1 MGVLVKELDSS
12 GMSGFWTYLSRRSSS
27 IIELFGEHFL
37 VSTLSLVIALIIGV
51 GLGLLVWNRP
61 LPRGAVLAAAGV
73 ILTIPSFA
81 LLGLLIAPLG
91 LGWTPTVVALVMY
104 ALLPIVRNTVVGL
117 QEVPRPVQEA
127 ARGVGMTKAR
137 VLLRVQLPIAWPVI
151 LTGARVSAQLVVGIA
166 AIAAYVSGPGLG
178 DLIFS
183 GLSSLGS
190 KNALNQAVVG
200 TIGVVIVA
208 LVMDAA
214 FTVLRR
220 LTTSKGLNV

>member
-1 MGVLVKELDSS
+1 
-12 GMSGFWTYLSRRSSS
+12 MSGFWTYVSRRSSA
-27 IIELFGEHFL
+27 ILELFGEHIL
-37 VSTLSLVIALIIGV
+37 VSVLSLAIALIIGV

-117 QEVPRPVQEA
+117 QEVPSAVQEA
-127 ARGVGMTKAR
+127 ARGVGMTKTR
-137 VLLRVQLPIAWPVI
+137 VLFRIQLPIAWPVI

-200 TIGVVIVA
+200 TIGVIIVA

-214 FTVLRR
+214 FTTVRR

>member
-1 MGVLVKELDSS
+1 
-12 GMSGFWTYLSRRSSS
+12 MSGFWTYVSRRSSA
-27 IIELFGEHFL
+27 ILELFGEHIL
-37 VSTLSLVIALIIGV
+37 VSVLSLAIALIIGF

-61 LPRGAVLAAAGV
+61 LPRGAGLAAAGV

-117 QEVPRPVQEA
+117 QEVPSAVQEA
-127 ARGVGMTKAR
+127 ARGVGMTKTR
-137 VLLRVQLPIAWPVI
+137 VLFRIQLPIAWPVI

-200 TIGVVIVA
+200 TIGVIIVA

-214 FTVLRR
+214 FTTVRR

>member
-1 MGVLVKELDSS
+1 
-12 GMSGFWTYLSRRSSS
+12 MSGFWTYVSRRSSA
-27 IIELFGEHFL
+27 ILELFGEHIL
-37 VSTLSLVIALIIGV
+37 VSVLSLAIALIIGV

-117 QEVPRPVQEA
+117 QEVPSAVQEA
-127 ARGVGMTKAR
+127 ARGVGMTKTR
-137 VLLRVQLPIAWPVI
+137 VLFRIQLPIAWPVI

-200 TIGVVIVA
+200 TIGIIIVA

-214 FTVLRR
+214 FTTVRR

>member
-37 VSTLSLVIALIIGV
+37 VSILSLVIALIIGV

-117 QEVPRPVQEA
+117 QEVPIPVQED
-127 ARGVGMTKAR
+127 RKSTR
-137 VLLRVQLPIAWPVI
+137 LN
-151 LTGARVSAQLVVGIA
+151 
-166 AIAAYVSGPGLG
+166 
-178 DLIFS
+178 
-183 GLSSLGS
+183 SSHVAS
-190 KNALNQAVVG
+190 SYAVFC
-200 TIGVVIVA
+200 
-208 LVMDAA
+208 LKKQ
-214 FTVLRR
+214 R
-220 LTTSKGLNV
+220 SS